1 MSIEFVGYPEISCCL
16 EQFMNIV
23 HLPLILNNIAV
34 ALKIVDSSRS
44 SRRNTKRGM
53 IKEMY
58 VILEKGVEKQ
68 NIELGSKYMGL
79 WVYIYIFRGEDNV
92 QIRRSKGEY
101 DIREYSKR
109 IPKRIK

>member
-1 MSIEFVGYPEISCCL
+1 MSIEFVGYPEISCCM

-23 HLPLILNNIAV
+23 HLPLILNNIAI
-34 ALKIVDSSRS
+34 ALKIVDSSRN
-44 SRRNTKRGM
+44 SRRNTKKGM

-58 VILEKGVEKQ
+58 IILEKGVEKQ

-79 WVYIYIFRGEDNV
+79 WGIYIFRGEDNV
-92 QIRRSKGEY
+92 QIRKSKGEY

-109 IPKRIK
+109 TPKRIR